1 MLLTTR
7 RRTYLAATLALILC
21 LTTVPAG
28 ASPRSDKVARA
39 QAVKGQIDVLRDRTE
54 IAAERYNAALIRYEN
69 YRTKRKQAE
78 VRLTKARKKY
88 NRYQTHLN
96 GRVSSMYRGGATGF
110 IDVLFGAKD
119 FQQFAATW
127 DFLTTLND
135 RDSSNIVKLRT
146 AKRELD
152 AARRDVR
159 RAEVAAAGQLKAART
174 AKRSVESQLAEQR
187 SLLSGIESQ
196 IAALDRAEEARQAA
210 AARASVSSAFNGFRS
225 FPPPTRAPRSEVV
238 QIAMRYL
245 GAPYVYG
252 AAGPNTFDCS
262 GFTMFVYNQVGVGLP
277 HNAAMQQSV
286 CEPVGRSDLQPG
298 DLVFFGRPAHHVGLY
313 IGGGNMI
320 HAPHTGDV
328 VRIAPAFRSNFSGGG
343 RP

>member
-1 MLLTTR
+1 MTTR
-7 RRTYLAATLALILC
+7 RRTFFIALVALILC
-21 LTTVPAG
+21 LSTVPAG

-39 QAVKGQIDVLRDRTE
+39 RAVKGSIDVLRDRTE
-54 IAAERYNAALIRYEN
+54 IAAERYNAARERYQG
-69 YRTKRKQAE
+69 YRAKRKKAE
-78 VRLTKARKKY
+78 VRLAKAKKNY
-88 NRYQTHLN
+88 DRYQTHLN
-96 GRVSSMYRGGATGF
+96 GRVSAMYRGGATGF

-127 DFLTTLND
+127 DFLTTLNEGD
-135 RDSSNIVKLRT
+135 AKSVAKLRV

-152 AARRDVR
+152 AARREVR
-159 RAEVAAAGQLKAART
+159 KAELAAAGQLKIARN
-174 AKRSVESQLAEQR
+174 AKQSVDSQLAEQQR
-187 SLLSGIESQ
+187 LLSGIQAE

-210 AARASVSSAFNGFRS
+210 AARASASSAFNGFRT
-225 FPPPTRAPRSEVV
+225 FPPPTRAPRSGVV
-238 QIAMRYL
+238 GVAQRYL

-252 AAGPNTFDCS
+252 ADGPNSFDCS

-298 DLVFFGRPAHHVGLY
+298 DLVFFGSPAHHVGLY
-313 IGGGNMI
+313 IGGGMMI

-328 VRIAPAFRSNFSGGG
+328 VRIAPAFRSGYSGAG